1 MARRYAN
8 EKLLTH
14 IRQKACLCS
23 GSDCFGGVE
32 AHHLMKPWFGYRGM
46 GMKSGDMNVVPL
58 CHKHHMQLHEVG
70 NENSFWISMGRSPDF
85 GRAVAMRFWECSPY
99 KEDLKNWKPKGKEY

>member
-8 EKLLTH
+8 EKHLTH

-70 NENSFWISMGRSPDF
+70 SENSFWISMGRSPDF

>member
-8 EKLLTH
+8 EKHLTH

-23 GSDCFGGVE
+23 WSDCFGGVE